1 MVFLSHSLT
10 VPFQGDLAKKKIYPT
25 LWWLYRDGLL
35 PPATTFLG
43 YARTS
48 LTIEALRERCHQ
60 YMKVKDDEQD
70 RYEQF
75 WKLNHYLAGS
85 YTERSDFVKL
95 NDEMSSF
102 DGLSNVNRLFYLALP
117 PSVFETVTVH
127 IRETCMA
134 VE

>member
-1 MVFLSHSLT
+1 
-10 VPFQGDLAKKKIYPT
+10 
-25 LWWLYRDGLL
+25 
-35 PPATTFLG
+35 
-43 YARTS
+43 
-48 LTIEALRERCHQ
+48 
-60 YMKVKDDEQD
+60 MKVRSDEQE

-95 NDEMSSF
+95 NEEMSSF
-102 DGLSNVNRLFYLALP
+102 DGSSNVNRLFYLALP